1 MWAFLTG
8 AASAAVLLVAT
19 YFVLQATTVTSVE
32 RVDDVS
38 IIVDDEVHSLPLVD
52 G

>member
-8 AASAAVLLVAT
+8 AASAAVLMTAT

-32 RVDDVS
+32 RVDNVS
-38 IIVDDEVHSLPLVD
+38 IIVDDHVESLPMID
-52 G
+52 E